1 MSVAA
6 RWMNLEIIILN
17 NSGRERQVLQDIVYM
32 QKPKNLKNNTHELIN
47 KTYRLTDKKTNL
59 WLKQRGEG

>member
-1 MSVAA
+1 MDEPRDYHTKWSKPD
-6 RWMNLEIIILN
+6 
-17 NSGRERQVLQDIVYM
+17 RERQVLQDIVYM